1 VNTLIRRGVTG
12 SEFMGR
18 KHVKAAKRAPDAK
31 LVAVAGDGRSN
42 EPPGKAVRGH
52 FSFCSQSLSK
62 VYELFMN
69 VLV

>member
-1 VNTLIRRGVTG
+1 
-12 SEFMGR
+12 MGR
-18 KHVKAAKRAPDAK
+18 KHVKAAKRAPDAE
-31 LVAVAGDGRSN
+31 LIAVAGAVEAKD
-42 EPPGKAVRGH
+42 PPGKAVKGH